1 MAIKPDDI
9 VSKKFS
15 FSFRGYHPDEVD
27 SFLDELVDEVEYL
40 LAENEKLKSHQ
51 SMVDQQQAA
60 IDSMESALRDTLALA
75 QKSAGDIVQTAQDK
89 ADAILDR
96 AQDKADRIVEDSKAR
111 MRRMLEESAE
121 RKRALTE
128 EYNALARE
136 IVRLRERYRNELEA
150 QLRLMDQEG
159 MPAIEDEAESD
170 GGQDPP
176 QRDELLRQSDA
187 GEEPVDPAV

>member
-40 LAENEKLKSHQ
+40 LEENEKLKSYQ
-51 SMVDQQQAA
+51 SVVEQRQAA

-96 AQDKADRIVEDSKAR
+96 AQDKADRIIEDSKAR

-136 IVRLRERYRNELEA
+136 IARLRERYRTELEA

-159 MPAIEDEAESD
+159 MPAIEDEGEPD
-170 GGQDPP
+170 GEQDSP
-176 QRDELLRQSDA
+176 QRNELLRQTGA
-187 GEEPVDPAV
+187 GEEPENPAV